1 MATITVGRE
10 TKRDYQAVRY
20 FAASEQP
27 EKEQSDEQGQQPAEQ
42 PQPDGETAQ
51 ARQEAEQPA
60 EQAQEQAPKEKKVPV
75 AKQPRKK
82 GGKR

>member
-1 MATITVGRE
+1 MGTIKVGRE
-10 TKRDYQAVRY
+10 TKREYHAVRY

-27 EKEQSDEQGQQPAEQ
+27 ETEQADGQVQQSAE
-42 PQPDGETAQ
+42 QPDGETAQ
-51 ARQEAEQPA
+51 ARQEAEKPA

-75 AKQPRKK
+75 AKQSRKK